1 MGLKKIRMDRKLTQ
15 VELAKLADLEQTQIS
30 YLERT
35 EDPNPT
41 WFVIRKLARALRARP
56 EELFSMR
63 SGAAR

>member
-1 MGLKKIRMDRKLTQ
+1 MGLRKIRKERKLTQ

-41 WFVIRKLARALRARP
+41 WFVIRKLAKALRARP
-56 EELFSMR
+56 DELFSMR
-63 SGAAR
+63 AGASR